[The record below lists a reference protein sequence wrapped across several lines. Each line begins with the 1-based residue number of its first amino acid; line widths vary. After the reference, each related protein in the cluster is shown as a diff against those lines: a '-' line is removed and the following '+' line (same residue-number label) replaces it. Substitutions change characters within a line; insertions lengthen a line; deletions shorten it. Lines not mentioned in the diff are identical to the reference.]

1 MNYPLWDVPWIG
13 GGVLIAIIAIVHVFI
28 SHFAVGAGL
37 FNVLAEQRARRAGD
51 ERLLSFVRTH
61 SIPS

>member
-13 GGVLIAIIAIVHVFI
+13 GGVPIAIIHVFI
-28 SHFAVGAGL
+28 SHFAVEAGL